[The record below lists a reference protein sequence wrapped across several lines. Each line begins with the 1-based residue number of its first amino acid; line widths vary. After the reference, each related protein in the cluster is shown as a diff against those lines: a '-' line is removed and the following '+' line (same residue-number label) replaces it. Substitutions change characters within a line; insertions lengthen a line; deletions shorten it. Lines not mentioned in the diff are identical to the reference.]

1 MKRKQQLFFVL
12 FCLVIALLSLAP
24 YWTHGVN
31 LEHDTCFHLSRIEGL
46 ARSFKDGNYM
56 PRIYPYKNNN
66 FGYASPLFYCD
77 FFLIIPALLYNAGL
91 SLARSYQFLLLLC
104 SFFSAW
110 YMGKLTMKLSRQQP
124 AMYLAAFLYVF
135 SLYRFTDIYVRGA
148 LGEVLAFVFM
158 PVALIGIYE
167 VLWGDEKNG
176 LG

>member
-12 FCLVIALLSLAP
+12 FCLVIAVLSLAP

-46 ARSFKDGNYM
+46 AQSFKDGIYM

-91 SLARSYQFLLLLC
+91 SWRAAINSYFC
-104 SFFSAW
+104 F
-110 YMGKLTMKLSRQQP
+110 
-124 AMYLAAFLYVF
+124 AAFF
-135 SLYRFTDIYVRGA
+135 R
-148 LGEVLAFVFM
+148 LGIWE
-158 PVALIGIYE
+158 
-167 VLWGDEKNG
+167 N
-176 LG
+176 